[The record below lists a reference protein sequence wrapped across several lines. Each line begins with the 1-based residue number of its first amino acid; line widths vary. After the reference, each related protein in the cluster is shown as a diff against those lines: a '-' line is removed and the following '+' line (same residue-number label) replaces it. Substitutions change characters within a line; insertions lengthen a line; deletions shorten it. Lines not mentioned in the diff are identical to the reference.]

1 MMGMRP
7 PEEDSRGGRGTALRW
22 AIGIGALV
30 LVLALF
36 AAFARPKGVGVQV
49 ALARRGDLVVPVQCD
64 GTLEPPPGGELR
76 SAEAATVAELLAKE
90 GDRVAPGT
98 PLLRL
103 ENAELSQQA
112 LDARSEVLR
121 LEAERATAK
130 AELADL
136 ERDLKHRRE
145 VSESDERLLR
155 SGAITRA
162 DAEADERALRQAED
176 RARAAGA
183 RIAGLEGPGSRP
195 QLAARAAAELDR
207 RAGALTVRAGSAGVV
222 YGLPRRAGEM
232 VAAGQ
237 VVASVV
243 DPEHRRLRARVDQPD
258 LPRIATGQRLLLSFD
273 GLPFERWEGKVTFV
287 APGLR
292 EVGGRQVGEVL
303 GEIADPKGRLPT
315 NAAVEVQIVTGEKK
329 ATLLIPRAALLRD
342 GDRRFVYVLSDGR
355 ARRRE
360 VTIGLMGLS
369 DVEIL
374 SGLRENDA
382 VILPGSVPLAEGLRV
397 RAARG

>member
-1 MMGMRP
+1 MMGMRS
-7 PEEDSRGGRGTALRW
+7 PEDDSRSGRGAALRW
-22 AIGIGALV
+22 AIGVGALV

-49 ALARRGDLVVPVQCD
+49 APAKRGDLVVPVQCD

-76 SAEAATVAELLAKE
+76 SVEAATVAELLTKE

-103 ENAELSQQA
+103 ENPELTQQA
-112 LDARSEVLR
+112 LDARSEALR
-121 LEAERATAK
+121 LEAERASAK

-145 VSESDERLLR
+145 VFEADARLLK

-162 DAEADERALRQAED
+162 DAEKDERALRQAED
-176 RARAAGA
+176 RVRAARA

-195 QLAARAAAELDR
+195 QLAARAAGELER
-207 RAGALTVRAGSAGVV
+207 RAAALTVRAGSGGVV
-222 YGLPRRAGEM
+222 YGLPRRAGET

-243 DPEHRRLRARVDQPD
+243 DPEHRRVRARVDQPD

-273 GLPFERWEGKVTFV
+273 GLPLERWEGKVTSV

-292 EVGGRQVGEVL
+292 DVGGRQVGEVL

-315 NAAVEVQIVTGEKK
+315 NAAVEIQIVTGEKK
-329 ATLLIPRAALLRD
+329 GTLLIPRAGLLRD
-342 GDRRFVYVLSDGR
+342 GDRRFVYLLSGGR
-355 ARRRE
+355 ARRRV
-360 VTIGLMGLS
+360 VTVGLMGLS

-374 SGLRENDA
+374 SGLGENDA

-397 RAARG
+397 RAATD